1 MTLNPRGRA
10 RLLVGATALV
20 FVSGIAG
27 ASSAAAPAAAPAK
40 GADWTL
46 MVYAVG
52 DTSNVSQLMVE
63 NLGQLAALPDAD
75 NVNVVVL
82 LDLPERSDPGA
93 PSGTLPGLDQFT
105 TAKLLQ
111 LDGNRFNEI
120 RDLGEISMGRPDAL
134 ANFIEEAAGRFPA
147 DKYALT
153 LFDHG
158 AGAQGGYYDTGPPG
172 AVALSVPDIR
182 AGMQAG
188 MARAG
193 IDRFDLLF
201 HAACLMSNYETA
213 SALAPLA
220 EEMAGSEELMIQ
232 YPVSP
237 EGLAPLAQNAS
248 GEEVG
253 QAFIDGYGHL
263 LDDIATQGGQT
274 YRDLAAMSVVGG
286 DEVQRLDAAM
296 ESFADVAVAHMDE
309 IATEVARARASAL
322 EFVVGYGEE
331 SNDLVDLGDFLR
343 NLDGLPP
350 EVEVARDAAFA
361 ALESSVS
368 SQVLGRATEQATGLN
383 VFLPTDPR
391 RAEGYVESGTA
402 PRGWGEF
409 VTAFLEQGVSAG
421 DDGGAPLG
429 FVDDEADV
437 LLQDATGIKI
447 GAQLTSGS
455 AAKVT
460 QAETQ
465 VLAALGGQDEALAV
479 ALPAY
484 LNAGGE
490 GRVQGVWNYAV
501 TSLTDGTTSIP
512 VSAGYQAQSG
522 GFVGSALV
530 QYTSPEGDTS
540 DVGLKMLLSS
550 QGNIESV
557 SFVDVA
563 SGQAGGIELTN
574 GGTVTPYV
582 FVPGSGGYQPVLSS
596 QSIAVSASLE
606 VAFDELRPG
615 TAFDMG
621 VIVVDVGGDVAQA
634 FTSQT
639 VR

>member
-1 MTLNPRGRA
+1 VIENLRGRT
-10 RLLVGATALV
+10 RLLAGATALV
-20 FVSGIAG
+20 SLAG
-27 ASSAAAPAAAPAK
+27 LAGVSSAAAPVAAPRAS
-40 GADWTL
+40 GADWTM

-93 PSGTLPGLDQFT
+93 PSGVLPGLEQFT

-134 ANFIEEAAGRFPA
+134 AAFIEEVADRFPA
-147 DKYALT
+147 DKYGLT

-158 AGAQGGYYDTGPPG
+158 SGAQGGYLDTGPPG
-172 AVALSVPDIR
+172 TSAMSVPDIR
-182 AGMQAG
+182 AGMAAG

-220 EEMAGSEELMIQ
+220 ATMAGSEELMIQ

-237 EGLAPLAQNAS
+237 EGFGPLAQNAS
-248 GEEVG
+248 GDDVG
-253 QAFIDGYGHL
+253 AAFIEGYGHL
-263 LDDIATQGGQT
+263 LDEIATQGGQT

-286 DEVQRLDAAM
+286 DEVQRLDTAM
-296 ESFADVAVAHMDE
+296 ESFADVAVEHMDE
-309 IATEVARARASAL
+309 IATEVARARADSL
-322 EFVVGYGEE
+322 EFIVGYGEQ
-331 SNDLVDLGDFLR
+331 SGDLVDLGDFLR
-343 NLDGLPP
+343 NLEGLPVD
-350 EVEVARDAAFA
+350 VEVARDAAFA
-361 ALESSVS
+361 AVEASVS
-368 SQVLGRATEQATGLN
+368 AQVLGQATEQATGLN

-391 RAEGYVESGTA
+391 RAKGYVESGTA

-409 VTAFLEQGVSAG
+409 VTAFLEEGVGGQAQ
-421 DDGGAPLG
+421 GGAVG
-429 FVDDEADV
+429 FVGDEAEV

-460 QAETQ
+460 TAETQ
-465 VLAALGGQDEALAV
+465 VLSTLGGRDQALAV

-484 LNAGGE
+484 VNAGGA
-490 GRVQGVWNYAV
+490 GQVQGVWNYAV
-501 TSLTDGTTSIP
+501 TSLTDGGTSIP
-512 VSAGYQAQSG
+512 ISAGYQDQSG
-522 GFVGSALV
+522 GFVGSALA

-540 DVGLKMLLSS
+540 DVGLRLLLSS
-550 QGNIESV
+550 QGEIESV

-563 SGQAGGIELTN
+563 GGQAGGISLAT
-574 GGTVTPYV
+574 GGRVTPYL
-582 FVPGSGGYQPVLSS
+582 FVPGSSGYEPVLSN
-596 QSIAVSASLE
+596 QSIAVSDRLE
-606 VAFDELRPG
+606 VAFTKLAPG

-621 VIVVDVGGDVAQA
+621 LVVLDVQGNVAQA
-634 FTSQT
+634 FTSQS